1 MRDFVTCEADLSCS
15 GFDIAPR
22 RTEFAIGLS
31 LRQKNRCDERR
42 SLLSSWLAGTM
53 LFAQCSIGITS
64 VANNL
69 SELEKNMK
77 AMNMK
82 NSLVDSTIRKCRKPI
97 SETIISGVFA
107 T

>member
-1 MRDFVTCEADLSCS
+1 VRREAVLSCN

-31 LRQKNRCDERR
+31 LRQKDRCKVRP
-42 SLLSSWLAGTM
+42 SFLSSLLAGTM
-53 LFAQCSIGITS
+53 LFAQSSIGITS

-69 SELEKNMK
+69 SKLEKRMK
-77 AMNMK
+77 VMNMK
-82 NSLVDSTIRKCRKPI
+82 DSLVDRTIRKCRKPI
-97 SETIISGVFA
+97 TETIISGVFA